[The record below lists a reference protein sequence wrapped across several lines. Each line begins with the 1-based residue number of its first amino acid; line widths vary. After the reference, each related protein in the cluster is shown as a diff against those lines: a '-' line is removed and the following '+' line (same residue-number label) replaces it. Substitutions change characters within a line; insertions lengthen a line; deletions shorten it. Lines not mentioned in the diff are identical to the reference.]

1 MNCCNEFG
9 QCTQAKDCAARCTQD
24 CNQGGNCTC
33 KPTNVGMTDGQM
45 GWLYFFMLM
54 LALLIV
60 VLFNY
65 FTSKPMSAEQYAS
78 KFCQELYG
86 PQSAAHWAGDR
97 MMCITQRG
105 EVLPAKR
112 P

>member
-1 MNCCNEFG
+1 VNCN
-9 QCTQAKDCAARCTQD
+9 QD
-24 CNQGGNCTC
+24 CKRQ
-33 KPTNVGMTDGQM
+33 PRSLSDGQL

-54 LALLIV
+54 LALLVV

-97 MMCITQRG
+97 MMCLTQRG

>member
-1 MNCCNEFG
+1 
-9 QCTQAKDCAARCTQD
+9 
-24 CNQGGNCTC
+24 
-33 KPTNVGMTDGQM
+33 
-45 GWLYFFMLM
+45 MLM

-86 PQSAAHWAGDR
+86 PQAAAHWAGDR
-97 MMCITQRG
+97 LMCITQRG